1 MGIDFP
7 IPRKTPIIKFASP
20 GTAKVPSAQELNDE
34 ASNWDIW
41 PINWI
46 ILNVSKSPNTKVWPF
61 VLRYENVSCTI
72 HNMYT
77 ITLGCAAS
85 NLFKTEWYTSSMQ
98 CPTYQEENQ
107 LSPNSRTFF
116 LRRKFNDQ
124 HVTVRS
130 CPLPRQSRWKRR
142 DGMAWKH
149 LVLHFWHLYTIFACL
164 HPHVIVVISKNK
176 IK

>member
-7 IPRKTPIIKFASP
+7 IPRKTLIIKFPSP

-77 ITLGCAAS
+77 ITLGCAVILLKLS
-85 NLFKTEWYTSSMQ
+85 DIRDLCNVQHTKKKTK
-98 CPTYQEENQ
+98 

-149 LVLHFWHLYTIFACL
+149 LALHFWHLYTIFACL